1 MTKDADRLFGL
12 PLAAFTGERD
22 ALVRKLRDAG
32 RRDEAAEVAAL
43 RKPVLAAW
51 VVNQLAR
58 QRRAEVRELVRA
70 AEAVKSGRRDA
81 DERFRSA
88 AEALGRSART
98 LLADDG
104 QRASD
109 AVLRDV
115 ATTLR
120 AAAAADPESLVAGR
134 FTQPLEA
141 TGFEAMAG
149 AAVGPPRRKTTRKK
163 KEDTTVARARVDS
176 ARKAVA
182 AARTEARTLERE
194 ATAAES
200 EARRARSAAD
210 DASERLATAERE
222 LERLRQG

>member
-12 PLAAFTGERD
+12 PLAEFTGERD
-22 ALVRKLRDAG
+22 ALARKLRAEG
-32 RRDEAAEVAAL
+32 LRDDAAEVAAL

-70 AEAVKSGRRDA
+70 ADGVKSGRRDA
-81 DERFRSA
+81 DERFRNA

-120 AAAAADPESLVAGR
+120 AAAAADPELLVSGR
-134 FTQPLEA
+134 LTQPLEA
-141 TGFEAMAG
+141 AGFDAMAG
-149 AAVGPPRRKTTRKK
+149 ATARSPKREAPAPKKAAAATRG
-163 KEDTTVARARVDS
+163 RVEA

-182 AARTEARTLERE
+182 AARKEARTLER
-194 ATAAES
+194 AAES
-200 EARRARSAAD
+200 AETEARKARAVADEAA
-210 DASERLATAERE
+210 RGLADAERE
-222 LERLRQG
+222 LERAKAG

>member
-12 PLAAFTGERD
+12 PLAEFTGERD
-22 ALVRKLRDAG
+22 ALVRKLRDDG

-70 AEAVKSGRRDA
+70 AEAVKAGRRDA

-120 AAAAADPESLVAGR
+120 AAAAAAPELLAAGR
-134 FTQPLEA
+134 LTQPLEA

-149 AAVGPPRRKTTRKK
+149 AAVGAPRRKAAPK
-163 KEDTTVARARVDS
+163 KEDKTAARARVES

-182 AARTEARTLERE
+182 AARTEARALERS
-194 ATAAES
+194 ASDAET
-200 EARRARSAAD
+200 EARKARAAAD
-210 DASERLATAERE
+210 EAGERLADAERE
-222 LERLRQG
+222 LERVTKG